1 MINNNHCPTAPTLAP
16 KGHVP
21 NGTGCPIGG
30 GGVNIG
36 VTWFYQQPKIITG
49 SPSLNSLN
57 NNRSSSKSTT
67 ENNTVS
73 NRDSIDL
80 IDIEDEDHSFAAFFI
95 GMKTGP
101 SPYVKR
107 PLVCRSALYIEQKN
121 FFHFSAQ
128 FLMIFSIQ
136 TPLVMFDQG
145 IAIKIF

>member
-21 NGTGCPIGG
+21 NGTECPIGG

-36 VTWFYQQPKIITG
+36 VTWFYQPKIITD

-107 PLVCRSALYIEQKN
+107 PLVCRVHCIEQKN

-128 FLMIFSIQ
+128 FLMIFSIE
-136 TPLVMFDQG
+136 TPFTLQKKEVY
-145 IAIKIF
+145 A

>member
-36 VTWFYQQPKIITG
+36 VTWFYQPKIITD

-107 PLVCRSALYIEQKN
+107 PLVCIECAVLN
-121 FFHFSAQ
+121 
-128 FLMIFSIQ
+128 
-136 TPLVMFDQG
+136 
-145 IAIKIF
+145 KIFLPFFCPIFDDFFNPDSISYVRPRNCN

>member
-1 MINNNHCPTAPTLAP
+1 MINNNHCPTALPTLAP
-16 KGHVP
+16 KGHIP
-21 NGTGCPIGG
+21 NHGTGCSIGG
-30 GGVNIG
+30 GGVNNLG
-36 VTWFYQQPKIITG
+36 VTWFYQQPKIISG

-57 NNRSSSKSTT
+57 NNHNSKTTT

-107 PLVCRSALYIEQKN
+107 PLVCMY
-121 FFHFSAQ
+121 
-128 FLMIFSIQ
+128 
-136 TPLVMFDQG
+136 T
-145 IAIKIF
+145 